1 MTTQTISN
9 PIFAPR
15 LAGSVTAFFANLAH
29 ACAMASG
36 AQARFDE
43 IQRLQA
49 LSDAALAK
57 RGLSRDDIARHV
69 YADLFRQ

>member
-1 MTTQTISN
+1 MTTQTYSS

-15 LAGSVTAFFANLAH
+15 IAGSVAAFFATLAH
-29 ACAMASG
+29 AFAMATG

-49 LSDAALAK
+49 LSDGDLA
-57 RGLSRDDIARHV
+57 RIGLSRDDIVRHV
-69 YADLFRQ
+69 YADLLTR